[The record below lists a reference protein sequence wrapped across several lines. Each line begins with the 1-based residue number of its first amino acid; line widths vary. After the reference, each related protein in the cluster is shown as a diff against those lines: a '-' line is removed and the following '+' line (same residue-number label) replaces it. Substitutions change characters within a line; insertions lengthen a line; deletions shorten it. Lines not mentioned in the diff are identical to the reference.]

1 MDYNLSALELNISP
15 EKGKSSGVLLPACQF
30 KINKETKELEID
42 NYQNPWKLVDVLDRS
57 KK

>member
-1 MDYNLSALELNISP
+1 LAKPGPIATPWTTTCPPWNSTSDPKKAR
-15 EKGKSSGVLLPACQF
+15 A
-30 KINKETKELEID
+30 ETKELEID